1 MEIKKTAIEN
11 FVQCLTCNIQVGEA
25 VRGSV
30 ATRRKAVQWI
40 SLIWA
45 AMSVSVWPVANA
57 NAHVADRLNMYV
69 CEKLQL

>member
-1 MEIKKTAIEN
+1 MTKCYFISLPSPPTENQMEIKKTAIEN

-40 SLIWA
+40 SLI
-45 AMSVSVWPVANA
+45 
-57 NAHVADRLNMYV
+57 
-69 CEKLQL
+69 